1 MAMIGQETNAR
12 FLQNNKDIEKYLD
25 GQLLLLR
32 ENLANERLKADTIME
47 GKAQQY
53 TIEIESRVLQKVSQ
67 MMDDSN
73 KMREE
78 ILNKLVILNTDAENN
93 INNNMNKE
101 DKVMMD
107 TKMTVRDAAMKQWAM
122 NLMEDQHLEW
132 QRLFEEKLTNQ
143 ESKVTGKFIPGKLN
157 KKEDNNYG
165 SGGGGGVSAA

>member
-1 MAMIGQETNAR
+1 
-12 FLQNNKDIEKYLD
+12 
-25 GQLLLLR
+25 
-32 ENLANERLKADTIME
+32 
-47 GKAQQY
+47 
-53 TIEIESRVLQKVSQ
+53 

-122 NLMEDQHLEW
+122 NLMED
-132 QRLFEEKLTNQ
+132 
-143 ESKVTGKFIPGKLN
+143 
-157 KKEDNNYG
+157 
-165 SGGGGGVSAA
+165 